1 VLGLVEHTVHVGPRA
16 VGAVQ
21 DLRGRPDEAAQDG
34 LLLDDPGVVA
44 DVGRRGDVVDEL
56 GEVHGA
62 AHGVEL
68 LLVPQ
73 VIAQRDEV
81 DGLVAVGEFQDTPED
96 LAVGVTVEVG
106 ARHDLQH
113 RVERAVLEQDPPEDG
128 LLGLQVLGRH
138 FEDGGIDGFHGI
150 TAKG

>member
-1 VLGLVEHTVHVGPRA
+1 MLGLVEHAVHVGPGA

-21 DLRGRPDEAAQDG
+21 DLRGRPDEVPQNG
-34 LLLDDPGVVA
+34 LLLDDPGVMA

-56 GEVHGA
+56 REVHGA
-62 AHGVEL
+62 ADGVEL

-81 DGLVAVGEFQDTPED
+81 DGLVAVGELQDARED
-96 LAVGVTVEVG
+96 LAVGVAVEVG
-106 ARHDLQH
+106 TRHDLQH
-113 RVERAVLEQDPPEDG
+113 RVQGGVLEEDSPEDG

-138 FEDGGIDGFHGI
+138 FENGGVDGFH
-150 TAKG
+150 